1 MSDVVMIVG
10 YPASGKSSIA
20 KEYINKGYVHLNRDL
35 FGGAVADLVSQLH
48 THLSNGEDVILDN
61 TFPTIESR
69 KPFIECADEF
79 NIKITCDWLTTSIED
94 AQFNACYRMMRREN
108 KILSAEEIKANKS
121 PNMFTPLTSFNL

>member
-79 NIKITCDWLTTSIED
+79 NIKIT
-94 AQFNACYRMMRREN
+94 
-108 KILSAEEIKANKS
+108 
-121 PNMFTPLTSFNL
+121 